1 MVQQHLQQ
9 KVVDTA
15 DTMEK
20 LTLQDQSNQDQ
31 EMNGEEVEKVDQVE
45 EILTE
50 PRHLHQLLVLE
61 YNQHKI
67 QV

>member
-1 MVQQHLQQ
+1 MDQQHLQQ
-9 KVVDTA
+9 KVVDMA

-20 LTLQDQSNQDQ
+20 LILQVPHNQDP

-50 PRHLHQLLVLE
+50 TRHLHQLLVLE

>member
-9 KVVDTA
+9 KVVVTV

-20 LTLQDQSNQDQ
+20 VTPQVPHNQDQ
-31 EMNGEEVEKVDQVE
+31 EMSGEEVEKVDQVE
-45 EILTE
+45 EILME
-50 PRHLHQLLVLE
+50 ARHLHQLLVLE